1 MRFLSVSNELETAA
15 NNSDITEATVF
26 IKTMARSHEIICEII
41 ENVNT
46 SYSFQVRNLPILNS

>member
-1 MRFLSVSNELETAA
+1 MRFLSVSNELETA
-15 NNSDITEATVF
+15 NNSDITEAIVF